1 MSSRCTSSPVGKKL
15 LLPLYSELVWP
26 KIIHLINYFF
36 PDSIGKKE
44 VVDFANYRNQLL
56 NVLIVCPN
64 LCKMAEKNNSE
75 MCHQFLEVFQKCETK
90 SKKGDGL
97 LAFLKMFSK
106 FSNLKSMSSFE
117 KVKHLAQNG
126 LGHLQDKIRET
137 AVGFFTAAYK
147 ELRAHKVK
155 SNYDY
160 ILF

>member
-1 MSSRCTSSPVGKKL
+1 MEASACCPSD
-15 LLPLYSELVWP
+15 LYPIEPHLNSCQYP
-26 KIIHLINYFF
+26 LINYFF

-106 FSNLKSMSSFE
+106 FSNLKSMSAFE
-117 KVKHLAQNG
+117 KVKYLAQNG

>member
-1 MSSRCTSSPVGKKL
+1 M
-15 LLPLYSELVWP
+15 
-26 KIIHLINYFF
+26 
-36 PDSIGKKE
+36 
-44 VVDFANYRNQLL
+44 VDFANYRNQLL

-97 LAFLKMFSK
+97 LAFLKMFAK
-106 FSNLKSMSSFE
+106 FSNLKSMSAFE

-155 SNYDY
+155 INYDY
-160 ILF
+160 SF